1 MQSLCFYKSGGSTG
15 DPCVQS
21 LGVETMRLS
30 HGGASAPSD
39 ALSLQ
44 VFLSGSFRHSPSI
57 SVSVVFR
64 PFLSKKWDRVVHKS
78 TSGVACPI
86 ASDLPAIRFCPL
98 FCAERRKKP
107 DILRHPVSKIGR
119 GDRI

>member
-1 MQSLCFYKSGGSTG
+1 MVALLRFQRFGALAVYQTVNVAFGKSAQIVQIY
-15 DPCVQS
+15 DPIV
-21 LGVETMRLS
+21 LLL
-30 HGGASAPSD
+30 D
-39 ALSLQ
+39 AIL
-44 VFLSGSFRHSPSI
+44 
-57 SVSVVFR
+57 FR

-86 ASDLPAIRFCPL
+86 ASDLSAIRFYPN